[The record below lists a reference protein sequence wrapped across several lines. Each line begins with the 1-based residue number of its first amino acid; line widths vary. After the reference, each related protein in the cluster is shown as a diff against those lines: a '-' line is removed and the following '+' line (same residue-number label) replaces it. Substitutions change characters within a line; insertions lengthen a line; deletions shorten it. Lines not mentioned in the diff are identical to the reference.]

1 GRRPRSLAARGR
13 RPVDA
18 HLRPRPSPARR
29 AGRRGG
35 VTVYLLRHADA
46 GERDAW
52 AGPDHL
58 RPLSESG
65 RQQADQLVDVLG
77 DREIGKV
84 ISSPYVRCVET
95 VAPLAER
102 LDLKV
107 EEDDALAEGAD
118 IDDTVDLI
126 RSMAGTNA
134 VLCSHGDIVPSALE
148 RLAE

>member
-1 GRRPRSLAARGR
+1 M
-13 RPVDA
+13 
-18 HLRPRPSPARR
+18 
-29 AGRRGG
+29 
-35 VTVYLLRHADA
+35 TVYLLRHADA

-134 VLCSHGDIVPSALE
+134 VLCSV
-148 RLAE
+148 